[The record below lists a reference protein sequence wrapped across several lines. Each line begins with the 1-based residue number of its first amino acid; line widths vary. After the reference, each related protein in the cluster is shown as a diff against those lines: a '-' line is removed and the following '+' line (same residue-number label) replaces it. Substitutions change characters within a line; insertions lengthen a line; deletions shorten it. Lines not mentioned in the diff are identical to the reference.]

1 MVTRSLPVLHTDL
14 EWWLGIVNLDTDLT
28 VLKCNALEHLLY
40 GRRVVLLYPAL
51 PFTDSISAPW
61 SLRPPAAFLTM
72 PTTTIADGHVVL
84 VTLLRFPKNVGL
96 LCCRWRQRLWSML
109 RRRCG
114 VRTALFHF
122 HAL

>member
-1 MVTRSLPVLHTDL
+1 MSQRLHRGGFSCMVTRSLPVLHTDL

-72 PTTTIADGHVVL
+72 PTTTIADGHVML
-84 VTLLRFPKNVGL
+84 VTLLCFPKNVDRL
-96 LCCRWRQRLWSML
+96 LCHL
-109 RRRCG
+109 
-114 VRTALFHF
+114 AH
-122 HAL
+122 